1 MSWGEAGRLGYEE
14 ISRIMRAWEDNVIN
28 QMLGTDEQIKT
39 AEEETISIRKSKVS
53 VEESRVRAHTL
64 EYQEEITSQ
73 KERSLT

>member
-39 AEEETISIRKSKVS
+39 AEEETISTGKSKVS

>member
-1 MSWGEAGRLGYEE
+1 MGYEE